1 MLDRIKKEEL
11 RFPSKPVVSDEAKDF
26 IAKCLNKDRTK
37 RLGCYKD
44 MEDILTHPW
53 FNGVDM

>member
-26 IAKCLNKDRTK
+26 IAKVLNEYINIINIIK
-37 RLGCYKD
+37 
-44 MEDILTHPW
+44 III
-53 FNGVDM
+53 